1 MNQIKRISG
10 IADEMITVLLKY
22 QFTKIDI
29 SVEPLPNGIRYFFVQ
44 HENTLTQNQLD
55 DLLAHLNRSRQLE
68 YETYYWTLAGETTE
82 DMNLSVIGR
91 MINKAEGWIED
102 DMLYLILEREH

>member
-10 IADEMITVLLKY
+10 IADEMITVLLKF

-29 SVEPLPNGIRYFFVQ
+29 SVEPLTDGIRYFFVQ
-44 HENTLTQNQLD
+44 YDNTITQPQLD
-55 DLLAHLNRSRQLE
+55 ELLSHLNRSRQLE
-68 YETYYWTLAGETTE
+68 YETYYWPLAGETTE

-91 MINKAEGWIED
+91 MINRAEGWIED
-102 DMLYLILEREH
+102 NTLYLILERAN